1 MNKYLCK
8 VAEVFQLTG
17 RLVVVTDTAYENFD
31 TRDWRHG
38 STVELKRPDG
48 STIKT
53 QTWYEMGSPSDFG
66 HPMAFSVEKALT
78 KADIPLGSEVWL
90 VQEKKSKPEQ
100 MEKTEQRRH
109 SA

>member
-8 VAEVFQLTG
+8 VADVFQLTG
-17 RLVVVTDTAYENFD
+17 RLVIVTDTAYEDFD
-31 TRDWRHG
+31 TKDWRHG
-38 STVELKRPDG
+38 SMVELRRADG

-66 HPMAFSVEKALT
+66 RPMAFSVEKTLS
-78 KADIPLGSEVWL
+78 KAEIPVGSEVWL
-90 VQEKKSKPEQ
+90 VQEQQNKPENF
-100 MEKTEQRRH
+100 ENSEQRRH